1 VTLIEAT
8 QVLALAGVEK
18 TVDGKFRAGP
28 VVATVREWY
37 HDLRPVLGEYLFMN
51 GLALESDL
59 VDVLGAMAHPRP
71 LWKVVHD
78 QS

>member
-1 VTLIEAT
+1 MDLKTAAATLT
-8 QVLALAGVEK
+8 LAGIEK
-18 TVDGKFRAGP
+18 TKDGQFQASGRT
-28 VVATVREWY
+28 ATLPQWY
-37 HDLRPVLGEYLFMN
+37 HDLQCELAAHLFQN